1 MFVVIFKAEIA
12 QLDHE
17 YSQLAQ
23 HLRQKALSEYGCLK
37 FESYTENGQELALS
51 YWSDLES
58 IQRWQQDCEHI
69 VAQQTGQERWYK
81 HYSVEVCEIQ
91 RHYQHHHLK

>member
-1 MFVVIFKAEIA
+1 MHSF
-12 QLDHE
+12 
-17 YSQLAQ
+17 
-23 HLRQKALSEYGCLK
+23 
-37 FESYTENGQELALS
+37 ENGQELALS

-81 HYSVEVCEIQ
+81 HYSVEVCEIH